1 MLKHIVYILTITLL
15 LFSACTKVVNVDVP
29 EADSKLVIEASLDWE
44 KNTSGNVQN
53 IKLSKSTPYFSDN
66 QNITVTGA
74 VITVTDK
81 TSNQEFKFEDQ
92 NNGEYLCTNFIPII
106 NRTYSLKI
114 IYEEET
120 YTAEEILQSLSGI
133 SKIDQSVENG
143 FDDEAIEINI
153 YIPDPANE
161 PNYYMLKYYE
171 RGDLLPEISDLKDEF
186 IDGNE
191 IKLFW
196 EKQDDDD
203 TNEEEFKAGDIVDI
217 QLYGISESYYNYISI
232 LSEQSESGNPFSTIP
247 VALKGNCINTTN
259 PDNTPYGYFRLS
271 QYVQKTYTVQ

>member
-53 IKLSKSTPYFSDN
+53 IKLSKSTPYFSDD

-171 RGDLLPEISDLKDEF
+171 RGDLLSEISDLKDEF

>member
-1 MLKHIVYILTITLL
+1 MLKYIIYILTTTL

-29 EADSKLVIEASLDWE
+29 EADSKLVIEASIDW
-44 KNTSGNVQN
+44 KKGTSGNIQS

-66 QNITVTGA
+66 QSIIATGA
-74 VITVTDK
+74 EVSISDE
-81 TSNQEFKFEDQ
+81 TSNQEFIFEDQ
-92 NNGEYLCTNFIPII
+92 NNGEYLCTNFIPVI

-114 IYEEET
+114 VYEKET
-120 YTAEEILQSLSGI
+120 YTAVETLQSLSGI

-217 QLYGISESYYNYISI
+217 HLYGISESYYNYISI

-271 QYVQKTYTVQ
+271 QYVKKTYTVQ

>member
-1 MLKHIVYILTITLL
+1 MLKYIVYILTITL

-29 EADSKLVIEASLDWE
+29 EADSKLVIEASIDW
-44 KNTSGNVQN
+44 KKGTSGNIQS

-66 QNITVTGA
+66 QSIIATGA
-74 VITVTDK
+74 KVSVSDE
-81 TSNQEFKFEDQ
+81 TSNQEFIFEDQ
-92 NNGEYLCTNFIPII
+92 NNGEYLCTNFIPVI

-114 IYEEET
+114 VYEEET
-120 YTAEEILQSLSGI
+120 YTAVETLQSLSGI

-161 PNYYMLKYYE
+161 ENYYMLKYYE

-203 TNEEEFKAGDIVDI
+203 TNQEEFEPGDIVDI
-217 QLYGISESYYNYISI
+217 QLYGISEAYYNYISI

-247 VALKGNCINTTN
+247 VALKGNCINTSN
-259 PDNTPYGYFRLS
+259 ADNTPYGFFRLT
-271 QYVQKTYTVQ
+271 QYVEQTYTVH